1 MLLDSNIV
9 IYLFKPEYQQLRAF
23 VTSHEVCC
31 SAITYLET
39 MGYHQ
44 LPKDEEEYLEQ
55 YFQIIT
61 VHPISDAVINMATT
75 LRQRKKM
82 ALGDAIV
89 AATALQQ
96 KQPLVTRNV
105 QDFNWVKGLE
115 VINPLDDV
123 H

>member
-1 MLLDSNIV
+1 
-9 IYLFKPEYQQLRAF
+9 
-23 VTSHEVCC
+23 
-31 SAITYLET
+31 
-39 MGYHQ
+39 
-44 LPKDEEEYLEQ
+44 
-55 YFQIIT
+55 
-61 VHPISDAVINMATT
+61 
-75 LRQRKKM
+75 M